1 MSSASSSHSTSAR
14 SKEQLDLDISA
25 LAIKIQSQQR
35 RARLEKEK
43 LDVEKKKL
51 DIELEMEKNNLQ
63 EEMDLA
69 KNERESLDREN
80 SDIMQT
86 PEQIKNPV
94 NEEIQKMLNGCYTF
108 IDDCC
113 AYLGSGKVDL
123 NGKKACRVYMSP
135 DKNPN
140 PNKTEPEKTYKYKIP
155 RTSTVKK
162 KTEKLAKP
170 ISVCPQKDEAEPRII
185 TVTRR
190 LPETPIVT
198 RRLPEIPTKESSI
211 GYFPSP
217 RPEHSDKALEALYR
231 QQTMMMGALHAP
243 KIELMEFH
251 GDPMLY
257 HAFIRSFEENVEK
270 MLPDDGARLAR
281 LMHLC
286 KGEAGRAI
294 RCCNLM
300 NPEQGYARARR
311 LLKQRFGDSHTITE
325 LWIKKLNEGGP
336 RVNLQEYAD
345 ELLDC
350 YESLKA
356 LGALQEMDAQRNL
369 LAMITRLPMH
379 LQNKWQD
386 HVYDLKS
393 RENRRPTLKDV
404 VNFVDRAAAVV
415 SDPVYGSASIRSERA
430 EKPTTRAA
438 YVATADVRC
447 PICNEGE
454 HSVSQCRKFIEM
466 NPNERLDTALRKQ
479 ICFMCLIPG
488 HITRECTNPVKCQAK
503 GCGQRHATMLHEADW
518 EGLRRTSRER
528 REAKAGSSPETEG
541 YHGHHVV
548 SSHHVMGS
556 KVALPFL
563 LVKGTSPET
572 GISVKTYALLDSGS
586 SVSLCQDRL
595 LQMLKARGRT
605 EKMSLTTLERK
616 NHEATARVVSLK
628 VSTLYGNEDLTIP
641 QVFTR
646 PNCL

>member
-1 MSSASSSHSTSAR
+1 MEMSDSNVDPRHYTRSQAARAKVQREAMSSENIPRFTRSQAARVMNQNMEDDVDPEDSVSRVNVRTSSHVSSSHSSHSRSAR
-14 SKEQLDLDISA
+14 SKEQLELDISA

-51 DIELEMEKNNLQ
+51 DIELEIEKNNLQ

-94 NEEIQKMLNGCYTF
+94 NEEIQKMLNDGYTF

-140 PNKTEPEKTYKYKIP
+140 LNKTEPEKMIPRHIPALKIP
-155 RTSTVKK
+155 RTSTVKQET
-162 KTEKLAKP
+162 KT
-170 ISVCPQKDEAEPRII
+170 ISVCPQKDEAEPRIV

-198 RRLPEIPTKESSI
+198 RRLPEIHTKESSI

-231 QQTMMMGALHAP
+231 QQTMMMGALQAP

-257 HAFIRSFEENVEK
+257 HAFIRSFEENVER

-300 NPEQGYARARR
+300 DPEQGYARARR
-311 LLKQRFGDSHTITE
+311 LLKQRFGDSHIITE

-379 LQNKWQD
+379 LQSKWQD
-386 HVYDLKS
+386 HVFDLKS

-404 VNFVDRAAAVV
+404 VKFVDRAAAVV
-415 SDPVYGSASIRSERA
+415 SDPVYGSASIRSKRA

-438 YVATADVRC
+438 YVVTADVRC
-447 PICNEGE
+447 PICDEGE
-454 HSVSQCRKFIEM
+454 HSVSQCRKFIDM

-503 GCGQRHATMLHEADW
+503 ECVT
-518 EGLRRTSRER
+518 
-528 REAKAGSSPETEG
+528 
-541 YHGHHVV
+541 
-548 SSHHVMGS
+548 
-556 KVALPFL
+556 
-563 LVKGTSPET
+563 
-572 GISVKTYALLDSGS
+572 
-586 SVSLCQDRL
+586 
-595 LQMLKARGRT
+595 
-605 EKMSLTTLERK
+605 
-616 NHEATARVVSLK
+616 
-628 VSTLYGNEDLTIP
+628 
-641 QVFTR
+641 
-646 PNCL
+646 